1 MASIKDTI
9 SGVSQPAGTELGIFN
24 SGGRHPA
31 AMTGD
36 ANAGVG
42 SGVSHSAVPAL
53 DSEILSA
60 VRACNGYPK
69 RCEDKTPNLL
79 ASRIAKRWQDLLPT
93 IREKS
98 ETHIISFVDDVA
110 YIRTGS
116 EGASSSGSTHVQTD
130 QKRPQSTCK
139 QCSRGGTYECSKVCT
154 VCKDNYCEGCY
165 HEHKKVHEE
174 DENMQMEAMIVQ
186 INAPEEHSWA
196 KQQWTRIVRSM
207 TDDCKPTRRG
217 RMAARKSGTERISFV
232 DEVAYVREKEERN
245 EKKDQR
251 QTTKYVPKFQPTYN
265 REENKAT
272 PTDMP
277 RYVTGYGEASKPL
290 NNEEW
295 SCFSKKEDGV
305 QTQRANTKKKIVNIR
320 LPGDQQSISIRL
332 PEEEKEF

>member
-1 MASIKDTI
+1 MASTKETI
-9 SGVSQPAGTELGIFN
+9 SGVPQPVGTERGIFN
-24 SGGRHPA
+24 SGGRHLA

-42 SGVSHSAVPAL
+42 KGVSDSAVPAL
-53 DSEILSA
+53 DSEILRA
-60 VRACNGYPK
+60 VGACNGYPK
-69 RCEDKTPNLL
+69 RGEDKTPNLL

-116 EGASSSGSTHVQTD
+116 EGASSSGSTHVQT
-130 QKRPQSTCK
+130 C
-139 QCSRGGTYECSKVCT
+139 RGGTYECSKACT

-196 KQQWTRIVRSM
+196 KQQWTRIVRQM

-272 PTDMP
+272 PTGMP

>member
-1 MASIKDTI
+1 
-9 SGVSQPAGTELGIFN
+9 
-24 SGGRHPA
+24 
-31 AMTGD
+31 
-36 ANAGVG
+36 
-42 SGVSHSAVPAL
+42 
-53 DSEILSA
+53 
-60 VRACNGYPK
+60 
-69 RCEDKTPNLL
+69 
-79 ASRIAKRWQDLLPT
+79 
-93 IREKS
+93 
-98 ETHIISFVDDVA
+98 
-110 YIRTGS
+110 
-116 EGASSSGSTHVQTD
+116 
-130 QKRPQSTCK
+130 
-139 QCSRGGTYECSKVCT
+139 
-154 VCKDNYCEGCY
+154 
-165 HEHKKVHEE
+165 
-174 DENMQMEAMIVQ
+174 MI
-186 INAPEEHSWA
+186 
-196 KQQWTRIVRSM
+196 
-207 TDDCKPTRRG
+207 DDCKPTRRG

-272 PTDMP
+272 PTGMP